1 MIIVIT
7 LLKLNHRI
15 QMNLLYDEET
25 NRVNALYGHFV
36 GHIVYTIV
44 VIYELICCSIAACC
58 LFSVCVCVRA
68 IHSRCVYLCAFFV
81 SVTRFHWQQFPVFI
95 RSISTNLKYQPH
107 QSHNFIDFFSRR
119 SEFRW
124 LKICYAAFNICI
136 KYCLNV
142 SMKSK
147 VMSTTLESLV
157 CLWQNAFNS
166 MSNNYSIPW
175 YKIYYH
181 FGSNDHFLYSSNT
194 ITHTLGVTCE
204 C

>member
-58 LFSVCVCVRA
+58 LFSVCVCARDSLSMCLSMRFFRLCHTISLTA
-68 IHSRCVYLCAFFV
+68 IPGFY
-81 SVTRFHWQQFPVFI
+81 SVNINQPEISATSITQFY
-95 RSISTNLKYQPH
+95 R
-107 QSHNFIDFFSRR
+107 FFSRR

-124 LKICYAAFNICI
+124 LKICYAAFNVWMCQWNR
-136 KYCLNV
+136 K
-142 SMKSK
+142 
-147 VMSTTLESLV
+147 
-157 CLWQNAFNS
+157 WWAQH
-166 MSNNYSIPW
+166 SNRWFVYDKMHLPRWVI
-175 YKIYYH
+175 I
-181 FGSNDHFLYSSNT
+181 
-194 ITHTLGVTCE
+194 IR
-204 C
+204 